1 MTLPVAIPT
10 RLEKAAVDNGFD
22 RELPPHGFWL
32 GSSLEAFKG
41 ELEELDV
48 EIRPT
53 RTEQIAL
60 RLSKDDLA
68 ALQALAKKRG
78 VGHTTLARSVLEQWL
93 AAVRNKVAAS
103 PRRPRPAT

>member
-1 MTLPVAIPT
+1 MASKKSKIPKF
-10 RLEKAAVDNGFD
+10 RSDQEERA
-22 RELPPHGFWL
+22 FWVQH
-32 GSSLEAFKG
+32 SVEEFKG